1 MHEKPKLNKK
11 VSNSIFQIISYISLC
26 CLPIQIESKY
36 YPPAILLIFS
46 LMMGPRISMFIGLLI
61 GYIEAFGYLEKI
73 ILGLNTAAIW
83 EQNSL
88 MKRFS
93 IYSGNSFF
101 E

>member
-1 MHEKPKLNKK
+1 
-11 VSNSIFQIISYISLC
+11 
-26 CLPIQIESKY
+26 
-36 YPPAILLIFS
+36 
-46 LMMGPRISMFIGLLI
+46 MMGPRISMFIGLLI